1 MFNPWWLFIKGISI
15 KHFEGPGKEILAL
28 RMITFIYSHLHELN
42 RSVEL
47 GTTMDLLFYLK
58 IIFGEKPVLMST

>member
-1 MFNPWWLFIKGISI
+1 MFIKGISI
-15 KHFEGPGKEILAL
+15 KHSEGPGKEMLAL

-47 GTTMDLLFYLK
+47 GTMMDFLFYLK
-58 IIFGEKPVLMST
+58 IIFGEKLVLVST